1 MQSEEERKN
10 QARYQEQILKLESK
24 LKTYKRQVEETEEI
38 ASLNLSKFRKAQSA
52 YEDLFERAEQA
63 ENIVK
68 STKCVMRS
76 TVSMGRIASPNV
88 SHLFKI

>member
-10 QARYQEQILKLESK
+10 QARYQEQVLKLESK

-38 ASLNLSKFRKAQSA
+38 ASLNLSKYRKAQLA
-52 YEDLFERAEQA
+52 YEELFERAEQA
-63 ENIVK
+63 ESIVK

-76 TVSMGRIASPNV
+76 TVSMGRIASPTV
-88 SHLFKI
+88 SK